1 MAAATVTITL
11 KCNKDIV
18 ASKHGSHPENFG
30 GLAQVVIDYLAHS
43 LGPDAGAVGSV
54 TLSSIT
60 VS

>member
-18 ASKHGSHPENFG
+18 ASKHASKPEGFG
-30 GLAQVVIDYLAHS
+30 GLAQAVIEYLQHQ
-43 LGPDAGAVGSV
+43 LGPDAGVPGSV

-60 VS
+60 VT